1 VTHPTAAW
9 EKPSSGSSLVGIPRG
24 PKPSGWPTPLAAN
37 GPHSALRHVDQ
48 SEAESAGATHVRRL
62 TERRRRAAS
71 ASIPRRLP
79 LRASGPP
86 WPSGLA
92 ATCSYRAHHRHWP
105 RARRGMVTQRSA
117 CQRATSRLFKVGA
130 VVSGHRDDGTSEPAA
145 SARPSGCQAPAS
157 AMGCL
162 GLSGQPRFAPNPDP
176 HCMAAWRA
184 GPAEMGPAAAAYKL
198 DAPVVTLKLT
208 DSHLNAI

>member
-1 VTHPTAAW
+1 MTHPTAAW
-9 EKPSSGSSLVGIPRG
+9 EKPSNGSSLVGIPRG

-71 ASIPRRLP
+71 ASIPRRLA

-92 ATCSYRAHHRHWP
+92 ATCSYRAHHRHRP
-105 RARRGMVTQRSA
+105 RARRGMATQRSA

-130 VVSGHRDDGTSEPAA
+130 VAQVSGHRGDGTSEPAA
-145 SARPSGCQAPAS
+145 SARRLRLPGPRVCNGLPGLERAAQVCSKPGPSLHGCVARRTGGNGACRSGLQA
-157 AMGCL
+157 
-162 GLSGQPRFAPNPDP
+162 
-176 HCMAAWRA
+176 
-184 GPAEMGPAAAAYKL
+184 
-198 DAPVVTLKLT
+198 
-208 DSHLNAI
+208 